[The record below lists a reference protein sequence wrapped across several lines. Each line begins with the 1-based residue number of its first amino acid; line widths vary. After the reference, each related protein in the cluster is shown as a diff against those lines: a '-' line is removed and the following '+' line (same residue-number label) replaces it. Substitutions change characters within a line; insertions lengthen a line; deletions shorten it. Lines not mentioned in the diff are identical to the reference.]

1 VFPKKTRMMSCQC
14 RPLFPDQEAKQQTGN
29 PMAPRPVVVHDDP
42 TVADRSGQ
50 RSELQ
55 RLITERMGV
64 LPNFFR
70 TAASAP
76 GLIDRLWDFAKS
88 AYLDSPL
95 PSLFKERLFVH
106 LSRFCEVRY
115 CIVRHVGFLI
125 GHGYPAGDPDCPP
138 QTIEQVVALLR
149 RPVPGETAFA
159 DAMHRLR
166 ESEPTTEMPA
176 AETQREADLFDVLTL
191 IFLEPRQSLPAR
203 GAVDRAFGDTNLE
216 TLIAF
221 LAFIRT
227 AHYWTETHPELEYEP
242 DMSLLMK
249 EHGLLAQLLL
259 NQSEAE
265 RTWSPMERAR
275 LLSALTARETELR
288 EPNDGLEDEVQ
299 VRTRALRA
307 AEAELR
313 GLNESLEA
321 EVQERTQALLAAE
334 EALRQSQKMEAIGQ
348 LTGGLAHDFNNMLTG
363 VIGNLELLR
372 KRIAQ
377 GRITEIERYTL
388 AAQDAA
394 QHAAALTHRLLAF
407 ARRQPLDTKPSDINR
422 IVLGMED
429 MLRRTLGERMELRTM
444 LSVDLWPALTD
455 VNQFENAIL
464 NLAINARD
472 AMPDGGRLT
481 IETTNTR
488 LDEDYTCLHN
498 DVEAT
503 EYVAIR
509 VSDTGVGM
517 PPDVVDRA
525 FEPFFTTKPS
535 GLGTGLGLSMI
546 YGFARQSRGHLRI
559 HSEEGLGTTITLY
572 LARAHIDL
580 EPPSIIEADESPR
593 GGGETI
599 LVVEDDAAVRLLIT
613 TALEELGY
621 RYIEASNTPR
631 AMTILRSGARI
642 DLLLTDV
649 GLPVM
654 NGRQLAEFARESR
667 PGIKVLSVTGYARN
681 AAVRG
686 DFLGPGMDMLTKPF
700 ALNVLGL
707 KIGEMIGPAT

>member
-1 VFPKKTRMMSCQC
+1 MTPETPPPKARRDTTPSTMD
-14 RPLFPDQEAKQQTGN
+14 PHE
-29 PMAPRPVVVHDDP
+29 DD
-42 TVADRSGQ
+42 VSAERSQLLGLIA
-50 RSELQ
+50 E
-55 RLITERMGV
+55 RLGV

-76 GLIDRLWDFAKS
+76 GLIDRLWDFARS
-88 AYLDSPL
+88 AYFDSPL

-115 CIVRHVGFLI
+115 CIVRHVGFLL
-125 GHGYPAGDPDCPP
+125 GHGYPAGDPECPP
-138 QTIEQVVALLR
+138 QTMEQVVALLS
-149 RPVPGETAFA
+149 RPVPSETALA
-159 DAMHRLR
+159 DAVRRLR
-166 ESEPTTEMPA
+166 EAEPAIEMPA

-191 IFLEPRQSLPAR
+191 IFLEPRQSLHAR
-203 GAVDRAFGDTNLE
+203 LAVARAFGEARLE
-216 TLIAF
+216 LLIAF

-288 EPNDGLEDEVQ
+288 ELNDGLENEVQ
-299 VRTRALRA
+299 ERTRALRA

-313 GLNESLEA
+313 ELNESLES

-372 KRIAQ
+372 KRVAQ
-377 GRITEIERYTL
+377 GRISEVERYTL

-394 QHAAALTHRLLAF
+394 QRAAALTHRLLAF
-407 ARRQPLDTKPSDINR
+407 ARRQPLDTKPSDINQ
-422 IVLGMED
+422 IVVGIED
-429 MLRRTLGERMELRTM
+429 MVRRTLGEQVELRTM
-444 LSVDLWPALTD
+444 LTADLWPALTD
-455 VNQFENAIL
+455 ANQFENAIL

-481 IETTNTR
+481 ITTANTR
-488 LDEDYTCLHN
+488 LDEDYARQHS
-498 DVEAT
+498 DVEAG
-503 EYVAIR
+503 EYVVIS
-509 VSDTGVGM
+509 VSDTGIGM
-517 PPDVVDRA
+517 PPDVVARC

-535 GLGTGLGLSMI
+535 GMGTGLGLSMI

-559 HSEEGLGTTITLY
+559 DSEEAVGTTVTLY
-572 LARAHIDL
+572 LMRAHTNLDA
-580 EPPSIIEADESPR
+580 PAIIEADEPPR
-593 GGGETI
+593 GEGETI
-599 LVVEDDAAVRLLIT
+599 LVVEDDAAVRLLMT
-613 TALEELGY
+613 TTLEELGY
-621 RYIEASNTPR
+621 RYIEASGTPQ

-642 DLLLTDV
+642 DLLLTDG

-654 NGRQLAEFARESR
+654 KGRHFPQ
-667 PGIKVLSVTGYARN
+667 
-681 AAVRG
+681 
-686 DFLGPGMDMLTKPF
+686 
-700 ALNVLGL
+700 
-707 KIGEMIGPAT
+707 

>member
-1 VFPKKTRMMSCQC
+1 
-14 RPLFPDQEAKQQTGN
+14 
-29 PMAPRPVVVHDDP
+29 MAPETPLLKAPRETTLARLDVRGARVSDDRPQV
-42 TVADRSGQ
+42 
-50 RSELQ
+50 L
-55 RLITERMGV
+55 RLIAERLGV
-64 LPNFFR
+64 LPNFFC
-70 TAASAP
+70 TATSAP

-88 AYLDSPL
+88 AYFDIPL

-125 GHGYPAGDPDCPP
+125 GNGNPAGDPDCPP
-138 QTIEQVVALLR
+138 QTIDQVVALLSR
-149 RPVPGETAFA
+149 QVPDETTFA
-159 DAMHRLR
+159 QAVQRLR
-166 ESEPTTEMPA
+166 ESEPTTEMPTA
-176 AETQREADLFDVLTL
+176 ATQREADLFDVLTL
-191 IFLEPRQSLPAR
+191 IFLEPRESFPAR
-203 GAVDRAFGDTNLE
+203 QAVDRAFGGANLE
-216 TLIAF
+216 MLIAF

-242 DMSLLMK
+242 DMTLLMK

-275 LLSALTARETELR
+275 LLSALAAREIELR
-288 EPNDGLEDEVQ
+288 ELNDGLENEVEE
-299 VRTRALRA
+299 RTRALCA
-307 AEAELR
+307 AEADLR
-313 GLNESLEA
+313 VLNEGLEG

-348 LTGGLAHDFNNMLTG
+348 LTGGLAHDFNNMLAG

-372 KRIAQ
+372 KRVAE
-377 GRITEIERYTL
+377 GRISEIERYTL

-394 QHAAALTHRLLAF
+394 QRAAALTHRLLAF

-422 IVLGMED
+422 IVVSMED
-429 MLRRTLGERMELRTM
+429 MVRRTLGERVELRTV
-444 LSVDLWPALTD
+444 LKGDLWSALTD
-455 VNQFENAIL
+455 ANQFESAIL

-481 IETTNTR
+481 IATTNAR
-488 LDEDYTCLHN
+488 LDGDYARPHN
-498 DVEAT
+498 DAESG
-503 EYVAIR
+503 EYVAIS

-535 GLGTGLGLSMI
+535 GMGTGLGLSMI
-546 YGFARQSRGHLRI
+546 YGFAKQSRGHLRI
-559 HSEEGLGTTITLY
+559 DSEEAVGTTITLY
-572 LARAHIDL
+572 LARAHPELDS
-580 EPPSIIEADESPR
+580 PSIIEANEAPR
-593 GGGETI
+593 GEGETI
-599 LVVEDDAAVRLLIT
+599 LVVEDDAAVRLLLI

-621 RYIEASNTPR
+621 RYIEALDTPQ
-631 AMTILRSGARI
+631 AITILRSGARV

-667 PGIKVLSVTGYARN
+667 PEIKVLFVTGYAEN

-686 DFLGPGMDMLTKPF
+686 DFLGQGMDMLTKPF
-700 ALNVLGL
+700 ALNALGL
-707 KIGEMIGPAT
+707 RIREMIGPAA